1 MKSITLF
8 FFLISYSTF
17 CQDVLSK
24 INGEN
29 IQAKIELISKSE
41 IKYKMYNN
49 LTGPSYIVEK
59 SELSQIK
66 LENGEIQY
74 FDNGNKNNKATKEET
89 KEFILKT
96 INEHGFEE
104 DTFDRKYK
112 ASFEGD
118 YLRLIVLRKNGNEA
132 KGGLLYDFSNVF
144 KFQKVSKRSDKL
156 SFINIYVAISENKN
170 NTKWDKHK
178 LIMRMDDY
186 QIAESL
192 LSALKHYNSFFVSST
207 TDNRF

>member
-1 MKSITLF
+1 MKSITFLF
-8 FFLISYSTF
+8 FLFSCSAF
-17 CQDVLSK
+17 CQDILSK
-24 INGEN
+24 KNGEN
-29 IQAKIELISKSE
+29 IQAKIELISNSE
-41 IKYKMYNN
+41 VKYKMYNN
-49 LTGPSYIVEK
+49 LNGPSYILEK

-74 FDNGNKNNKATKEET
+74 FENVNKKATKEET
-89 KEFILKT
+89 KEFIIKT

-132 KGGLLYDFSNVF
+132 NGGILYDFSNVF

-192 LSALKHYNSFFVSST
+192 LSALKHYNSFFVNST